1 MSRQFCERMVRLVKV
16 ALKNTVERSAG
27 PSVRSSCSSQQRDGD
42 GHCPSGGSLLEI
54 LFVAHGLLRISTC
67 VHRYG
72 SGLRSRECVCVFVYL
87 EFWIVVVGC
96 RSSLVLLAPLLVVE
110 SSIKSP
116 GTTVKPV

>member
-1 MSRQFCERMVRLVKV
+1 MLQRHTPSSKSHLPLLRKLHFSSMTTVGNSFGRSRTPANQYL
-16 ALKNTVERSAG
+16 
-27 PSVRSSCSSQQRDGD
+27 RSS
-42 GHCPSGGSLLEI
+42 
-54 LFVAHGLLRISTC
+54 
-67 VHRYG
+67 
-72 SGLRSRECVCVFVYL
+72 LRSRECVCVFVYL